1 MVPSSPNELQ
11 NPMGALLNLNLKT
24 LKTEL
29 FFWVRTWVFKLLCQ
43 GQECTSKGREKEE
56 GEMNV

>member
-1 MVPSSPNELQ
+1 MVPASPNELQ
-11 NPMGALLNLNLKT
+11 SPMGALLSLNLKT

-29 FFWVRTWVFKLLCQ
+29 FFWLRTWVFKLCQ
-43 GQECTSKGREKEE
+43 GQECKSKGKDREE